1 VKVIHLTTS
10 LGGGAGIASVRIN
23 NALNLIG
30 VESTIL
36 SRSSTNVN
44 SKMGSVNRLISSANT
59 VLQSKIVQKSTDL
72 VTPMSIKVL
81 DINLKLLQSADIIH
95 VHSYYNFLNISSLK
109 DLVAMH
115 KPLFFTVHDQR
126 LFTGGCH
133 YARDCRNYLKTCSH
147 CPQVKIPFRL
157 LIKSS
162 FNKQESIFKNATNI
176 EIISP
181 SNWLSDIAKTSKILG
196 KIPIKV
202 LKNPIPRIFFEY
214 PININRKTDTI
225 KIAFIAA
232 HMNNPYKGLNIFIQ
246 AINKI
251 ARMKKIKFSVVLIGE
266 GGRVTFDE
274 SVQIERSAVN
284 SDLRMAEILSTVD
297 LLVVPS
303 NQDNS
308 PSVIGEALSMGITVI
323 GSRTGGITEILDDF
337 RMPTFKV
344 GEHDDLANKII
355 NLTELRQKEEI
366 REQSKKYFSEEII
379 ADKLFKIYKDAIIK
393 GE

>member
-36 SRSSTNVN
+36 SRSSINVG

-59 VLQSKIVQKSTDL
+59 VLQSKIVQKSSDL
-72 VTPMSIKVL
+72 VTPLSIKVL

-109 DLVAMH
+109 DLVAMR
-115 KPLFFTVHDQR
+115 KPLFFTLHDQR

-133 YARDCRNYLKTCSH
+133 YARDCSNYLKTCSH
-147 CPQVKIPFRL
+147 CPQVKTPFQL
-157 LIKSS
+157 LVKSS
-162 FNKQESIFKNATNI
+162 FNKQESIFENATNI

-181 SNWLSDIAKTSKILG
+181 SIWLSDIAKTSKILG

-214 PININRKTDTI
+214 PMNINRKTDTI

-266 GGRVTFDE
+266 GGRVTFDA
-274 SVQIERSAVN
+274 SVQIERSTVN
-284 SDLRMAEILSTVD
+284 SDLKMAEMLSTVD

-308 PSVIGEALSMGITVI
+308 PSVIGEALSMGITVV

-344 GEHDDLANKII
+344 GEHDDLANKIM
-355 NLTELRQKEEI
+355 NLTELRQKEKI

-379 ADKLFKIYKDAIIK
+379 ADKLFKIYKEAIIK

>member
-1 VKVIHLTTS
+1 
-10 LGGGAGIASVRIN
+10 
-23 NALNLIG
+23 
-30 VESTIL
+30 
-36 SRSSTNVN
+36 
-44 SKMGSVNRLISSANT
+44 
-59 VLQSKIVQKSTDL
+59 
-72 VTPMSIKVL
+72 
-81 DINLKLLQSADIIH
+81 
-95 VHSYYNFLNISSLK
+95 
-109 DLVAMH
+109 
-115 KPLFFTVHDQR
+115 
-126 LFTGGCH
+126 
-133 YARDCRNYLKTCSH
+133 
-147 CPQVKIPFRL
+147 
-157 LIKSS
+157 
-162 FNKQESIFKNATNI
+162 
-176 EIISP
+176 
-181 SNWLSDIAKTSKILG
+181 
-196 KIPIKV
+196 
-202 LKNPIPRIFFEY
+202 
-214 PININRKTDTI
+214 
-225 KIAFIAA
+225 
-232 HMNNPYKGLNIFIQ
+232 MNNPYKGLNIFIQ

-355 NLTELRQKEEI
+355 NLIELRQKEEI